1 MKVKGEIEFTVMINN
16 KAIYRYMELSGL
28 TDVIYLII
36 NVDIYDAR
44 REERL
49 GENRC
54 ELSG

>member
-1 MKVKGEIEFTVMINN
+1 MKGEIELTVMIN
-16 KAIYRYMELSGL
+16 KAIYRYMQLSGL

-36 NVDIYDAR
+36 NVDMYDTP